1 MKFIKKNWFIIAIVI
16 LSLAR
21 FIFTYNLPNFY
32 LENMG
37 YDDYLM
43 IYQSK
48 KLRLKRYLG
57 FYQKTTLVKGM
68 FFPYLLFLTR
78 LYKISPS
85 VTFTLLYIGASLFFV
100 LSLKNVIKNKK
111 FLIAIYAFL
120 LFNPATYSQDIFQR
134 VYRNSI
140 SFAELLFFLGAIV
153 RILFSKDRKIINY
166 ILFGI
171 SLALLFLT
179 REDNLW
185 TYPVIAFVAVYSI
198 IKDHKIRNIIYNVIP
213 IAILIASLNVI
224 SYMNYKHYG
233 IYTYNEL
240 QKSEFHNTYKK
251 ILQIKDDEKI
261 DKVAIPKST
270 FYKLIDNVESFEIT
284 REELDRWYDILEDFD
299 GEIYNGNIVW
309 YFRDMVFVKMKF
321 KTAKESEEYYKK
333 LGEEIDE
340 RFKDGTFEKEFVMPS
355 IFMATPTTKDLKKIP
370 GYLIYTIGYTATYK
384 DIKTMNKDH
393 IKKNDYEYDKTIG
406 SYYFVYD
413 DYHHTVNIVDKNP
426 MPYELIRI
434 IYMILTVLFGI
445 IALLIYLRN
454 IFKWDS
460 ISILSHILVICYGLI
475 IGGTVYTH
483 ITSFHAIR
491 PIYLGNI
498 YIIQTIFILI
508 NIYRIDIEKIKN
520 KIKIK
525 KCKVEKQSV

>member
-1 MKFIKKNWFIIAIVI
+1 MKYIKKYWFVIAIVI
-16 LSLAR
+16 ISLAR
-21 FIFTYNLPNFY
+21 FLLTYNLPNFY
-32 LENMG
+32 LSNMG

-43 IYQSK
+43 VYQSK
-48 KLRLKRYLG
+48 KLRLKKYLG
-57 FYQKTTLVKGM
+57 FYQKTTLVKGI
-68 FFPYLLFLTR
+68 FFPIVLFLIR
-78 LYKISPS
+78 LYKFSPS
-85 VTFTLLYIGASLFFV
+85 TVFTLLYIGASLFFV
-100 LSLKNVIKNKK
+100 LSLGNVIKNKK
-111 FLIAIYAFL
+111 YLVLIYFIL

-140 SFAELLFFLGAIV
+140 SFAEVLFFLGAAV
-153 RILFSKDRKIINY
+153 RILFSKDRKIVNY
-166 ILFGI
+166 LLFGL
-171 SLALLFLT
+171 SLSFLFLT

-185 TYPVIAFVAVYSI
+185 TYPIIAFVAIYSI
-198 IKDHKIRNIIYNVIP
+198 VKDHKIKNIIYNVIP
-213 IAILIASLNVI
+213 ILVLIGSLNLV

-261 DKVAIPKST
+261 DKVAIPRST
-270 FYKLIDNVESFEIT
+270 FYKLIDNTESFEIT
-284 REELDRWYDILEDFD
+284 REELDKWYNKLQDFD

-309 YFRDMVFVKMKF
+309 YFRDMVIAKKKF
-321 KTAKESEEYYKK
+321 TSAVDSEAYYKK

-340 RFKDGTFEKEFVMPS
+340 KFADGTFEKEFIMPS
-355 IFMATPTTKDLKKIP
+355 IYMAVPTKKDIEKIP
-370 GYLIYTIGYTATYK
+370 SYLIYAIGYTSTYK
-384 DIKTMNKDH
+384 DIKTMTKSD
-393 IKKNDYEYDKTIG
+393 IEKNDYHYDNELK
-406 SYYFVYD
+406 SYYFEYM
-413 DYHHTVNIVDKNP
+413 DYHYTVNITEKNP

-508 NIYRIDIEKIKN
+508 NIYRIDIGKLKS
-520 KIKIK
+520 KFK
-525 KCKVEKQSV
+525 KCKVLKQSV